1 MTFLYINAI
10 MYTSGSMP
18 ATFPAR
24 STYMPFLT
32 LFAIVVSIELATI
45 VAVLATNG
53 RNAESRF
60 RWLCYT
66 ATAWVVVA
74 VAALMVWTNSPAA
87 LESRPVGWLFAV
99 DATINAL
106 LAVAWM
112 RTAAIESEL
121 NERRRRRRK

>member
-1 MTFLYINAI
+1 
-10 MYTSGSMP
+10 
-18 ATFPAR
+18 
-24 STYMPFLT
+24 MPFLT

-60 RWLCYT
+60 RWLCIT

-74 VAALMVWTNSPAA
+74 VAALLVWTNSPAA

-106 LAVAWM
+106 LAVAWL

-121 NERRRRRRK
+121 NERRRRK